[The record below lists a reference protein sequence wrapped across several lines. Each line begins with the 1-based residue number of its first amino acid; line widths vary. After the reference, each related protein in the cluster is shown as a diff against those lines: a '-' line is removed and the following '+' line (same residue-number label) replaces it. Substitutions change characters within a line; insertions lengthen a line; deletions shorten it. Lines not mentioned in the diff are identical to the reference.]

1 MSTDQE
7 LFEMEKTLDSPKC
20 QHYYKDVSEGSAHD
34 YTIAPINIEGRLNTM
49 HFKKGW
55 KRRFIV
61 REMDGILHIS
71 LSNNG
76 LVFVQALY
84 MIKERKLYGISGVFQ
99 PHWAS
104 IKRIF
109 KEEFENIEI
118 IGHVL

>member
-1 MSTDQE
+1 MKEQVIVVGPENIGKKVAKILS
-7 LFEMEKTLDSPKC
+7 EKYEAQSCTL
-20 QHYYKDVSEGSAHD
+20 
-34 YTIAPINIEGRLNTM
+34 IAPINIEGKLNTM

-61 REMDGILHIS
+61 REIDGTLHIS

-99 PHWAS
+99 IHWAS

-109 KEEFENIEI
+109 KEEFDNIEI
-118 IGHVL
+118 IGHIL

>member
-1 MSTDQE
+1 MKQQVAVIGPVNNAKQVAKILS
-7 LFEMEKTLDSPKC
+7 EKYEAQSCTL
-20 QHYYKDVSEGSAHD
+20 
-34 YTIAPINIEGRLNTM
+34 IAPINIEGKLNSM

-61 REMDGILHIS
+61 REIDGTLHVS

-76 LVFVQALY
+76 LIFVQALY
-84 MIKERKLYGISGVFQ
+84 VIKDRKLYGISGVFQ
-99 PHWAS
+99 IHWAS

-109 KEEFENIEI
+109 KEEFDNIEI

>member
-1 MSTDQE
+1 MKQQVAVIGPVNIAKKVAKILS
-7 LFEMEKTLDSPKC
+7 EKYNA
-20 QHYYKDVSEGSAHD
+20 QD
-34 YTIAPINIEGRLNTM
+34 YTLSAFNIEGKLNSM

-61 REMDGILHIS
+61 RDIDGTLHVS

-84 MIKERKLYGISGVFQ
+84 IIKERKLYGISGVFQ
-99 PHWAS
+99 NHWAS

-109 KEEFENIEI
+109 KEEFDNIEI